1 MCLFLDKFLEGL
13 FEFIALNTPKRIKS
27 YRFIIKIVRFVMM
40 ERRNVTNVVETTK
53 KQVDE
58 VNNYFIVHKKE
69 KLTLLNIYDDL
80 IKDFTMSNI
89 DINFIISV
97 NYFKKYM
104 TILFKNI
111 IYYIIIRNFIVY
123 QNKNEKLV
131 KYVIKPMY
139 DDLRNNQ
146 YHRIIEL
153 LRKFNKEAHKRL
165 EDKFGQ
171 STLHSR

>member
-1 MCLFLDKFLEGL
+1 
-13 FEFIALNTPKRIKS
+13 
-27 YRFIIKIVRFVMM
+27 
-40 ERRNVTNVVETTK
+40 
-53 KQVDE
+53 
-58 VNNYFIVHKKE
+58 
-69 KLTLLNIYDDL
+69 
-80 IKDFTMSNI
+80 
-89 DINFIISV
+89 
-97 NYFKKYM
+97 M